1 MAEARRR
8 FRFLKELAQG
18 GFGKVYLAEMLT
30 GENFSSVVAI
40 KILHARWAENAEVVM
55 RSRDEARLLGRL
67 RHRSIVRVESLT
79 RIQHQVAIVM
89 EYLEGADLKAI
100 MGLLREGGRPFPRQA
115 AFEITGAIASALDA
129 AYNQVPLS
137 ANEPLRVIHRDIKP
151 SNAMLTVEGDVKVL
165 DFGTAR
171 ASFEHREAKTQALA
185 FGSAAYMSPER
196 LMGEEDT
203 PAADVF
209 SLGITLYELLT
220 LESFGKIPVR
230 FERFQSSVDEKIDG
244 VDLSALPEPV
254 RAPARETLRQ
264 MLAYEAAGRPTA
276 AAVVDLMESLA
287 ESCRDGGLKRFARD
301 VVRDV
306 IATEAVDPDPN
317 DAFTGQEF
325 YEDTGTLPEGGTR
338 TDVWSTESGA
348 YDRSDVIPVVAPVA
362 PAAVPPLPPVAPPA
376 FSAHPN
382 QTIIIDE
389 PVDEVPVLAP
399 LPSAYPAVPAPGSLA
414 AAQDAP
420 ADAPVHREED
430 DPATVLAR
438 SPFDL
443 PQQNRFASSATI
455 VADDPHEPTLL
466 TAQAFGA
473 PPPPGNPGIAAT
485 KVATPATSPSA
496 PRSKTGLLVGV
507 VFGGLVLAAG
517 GAFLALKPSAPADVK
532 TPVPATEATRELKAG
547 DAAVTTTPNQPGRG
561 SVALRI
567 EGVQVK
573 EVVVSTGEVPTRWDG
588 SGVLNVRDLPP
599 GKIRAQAM
607 PAGGGERLGG
617 TVEVRADVTC
627 AYVLRGGVWA
637 EEECK

>member
-230 FERFQSSVDEKIDG
+230 FERFQSAVDEKIDAI
-244 VDLSALPEPV
+244 DLSALPEPV

-306 IATEAVDPDPN
+306 IATEAVEPDPN

-348 YDRSDVIPVVAPVA
+348 YDRSDVVPVVTPVA
-362 PAAVPPLPPVAPPA
+362 ATPPPVAPPA
-376 FSAHPN
+376 FAAHPN
-382 QTIIIDE
+382 QTIVIDE

-399 LPSAYPAVPAPGSLA
+399 PPSPFPPVASPGSLA
-414 AAQDAP
+414 VAPDAP

-455 VADDPHEPTLL
+455 VADDAHEPTLL
-466 TAQAFGA
+466 TAPAFGA
-473 PPPPGNPGIAAT
+473 PPPPVNTGIAAT
-485 KVATPATSPSA
+485 QVASPTTPSA
-496 PRSKTGLLVGV
+496 PPRSKTGLVVGL

-517 GAFLALKPSAPADVK
+517 GAYVALKPGAPAEVK
-532 TPVPATEATRELKAG
+532 APAPVTEAPRELKAG

-561 SVALRI
+561 AVALRI

-599 GKIRAQAM
+599 GKVRAQAM